1 MSDILRTLDAM
12 SFVKVRLLRN
22 CIVTYLTSSQLG
34 TLYWHV
40 IDSQS
45 FPLEVEAFPALAEK
59 GAYSSSEIYT
69 QQDVKDIIL
78 YANEVSIS

>member
-45 FPLEVEAFPALAEK
+45 FPLEAHVSCAFVHVAPYIRQTADKTAI
-59 GAYSSSEIYT
+59 GT
-69 QQDVKDIIL
+69 G
-78 YANEVSIS
+78 